1 MPTKALKTRAHATPH
16 TAPQP
21 PPGVDIEAE
30 AEKLREAVARG
41 AKEAQLARA
50 LASGGDAGQSGI
62 VMAARADAEEEAG
75 RGCADDTA

>member
-1 MPTKALKTRAHATPH
+1 MFLSRLLGCRASAKSAARLAPNKALKTGAFAMPH

-41 AKEAQLARA
+41 TLESQLARA
-50 LASGGDAGQSGI
+50 
-62 VMAARADAEEEAG
+62 
-75 RGCADDTA
+75 